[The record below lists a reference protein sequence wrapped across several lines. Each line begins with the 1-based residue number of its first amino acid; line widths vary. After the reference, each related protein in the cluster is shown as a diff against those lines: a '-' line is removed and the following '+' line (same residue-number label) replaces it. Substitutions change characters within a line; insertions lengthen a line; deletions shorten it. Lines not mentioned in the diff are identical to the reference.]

1 MILSAIPKQFTL
13 NDLGQ
18 IFYQPD
24 STNPLPG
31 SVIARVVKGGSM
43 LQPQAELLSEFDCG
57 SEDRAAV
64 QEFLGT
70 WLKAHIYTVLQSLF
84 NLINVS
90 ENPDTPPLPECVKSI
105 FLKVFDG
112 MGISPRLDNES
123 AIAELDADMRK
134 ILRDKKLRMGP
145 VLIFLGE
152 LNKPA
157 AVRLRGLL
165 WSLYH
170 DRALPAPLPKDG
182 AMSMLVE
189 PDRAADLTEFY
200 RAIGYPLYGP
210 RAIRI
215 DMLDR
220 VINAIYDGAKDGKF
234 QAKHMMAE
242 WIGCPIADLYA
253 ILEALGHKRLENS
266 APQMEGAPAA
276 LNTPTPQDGS
286 KNVSDDVASGVG
298 EGAAVLESLAPEL
311 LTPESVAPESVAPAS
326 VALAAPS
333 TAPQQMSLFDDPP
346 PAAVSAEPES
356 LSPEQPMAST
366 VTAEITEA
374 ATTEATTTEATE
386 KPKKIL
392 PKKPELDFFVLR
404 RGKAYAPARNGAPR
418 RDGDRE
424 GGRKHHGGPRRH
436 GPHAHG
442 SNAHGSRSID
452 PHRAQPHDANNAEI
466 GVDGAQNND
475 SSPSKKFSKPDKFS
489 GAFPPERYAA
499 KGQKPGQKFGKKF
512 DPAEDSAN
520 GAERHKGESKPKPKA
535 DRAERGHQDR
545 DFASKKSDRFDRKHD
560 SSHKKSEPR
569 VYTAEAATHDNPF
582 AVLKGLNISSGK

>member
-31 SVIARVVKGGSM
+31 SVIARVIKGGSM

-112 MGISPRLDNES
+112 MGISPRIDNES

-189 PDRAADLTEFY
+189 SDRAADLTEFY

-276 LNTPTPQDGS
+276 LNTQPPQDES
-286 KNVSDDVASGVG
+286 KNVSDDAASGVG
-298 EGAAVLESLAPEL
+298 EGAAVLDSVA
-311 LTPESVAPESVAPAS
+311 PESVAPESVATESLSP
-326 VALAAPS
+326 AAPS
-333 TAPQQMSLFDDPP
+333 IAPQQMSLFDDPP
-346 PAAVSAEPES
+346 PAAVSAEPQS
-356 LSPEQPMAST
+356 FSPEQPMAST

-374 ATTEATTTEATE
+374 ATTEATE

-499 KGQKPGQKFGKKF
+499 KGQKP
-512 DPAEDSAN
+512 AEDSAN
-520 GAERHKGESKPKPKA
+520 GAEHHKGESKPKPKA

-545 DFASKKSDRFDRKHD
+545 DFVSKKSDRFDRKHD

-582 AVLKGLNISSGK
+582 AVLKGLKIS

>member
-31 SVIARVVKGGSM
+31 SVIARVIKGGSM

-70 WLKAHIYTVLQSLF
+70 WLKAHIYTVLQPLF
-84 NLINVS
+84 NLININ

-276 LNTPTPQDGS
+276 LNTPTPQDES
-286 KNVSDDVASGVG
+286 KNESDDASGGVG
-298 EGAAVLESLAPEL
+298 EGAAVLESLAPESV
-311 LTPESVAPESVAPAS
+311 TSETVAPES

-333 TAPQQMSLFDDPP
+333 IAPQQMSLFDDPP

-366 VTAEITEA
+366 VTAEI
-374 ATTEATTTEATE
+374 TEATTTEATE

-442 SNAHGSRSID
+442 PHAHGSRSID
-452 PHRAQPHDANNAEI
+452 PHRAQPHDANNAEN
-466 GVDGAQNND
+466 GGNGAQNND
-475 SSPSKKFSKPDKFS
+475 SAPSKKFSKPDKFS

-520 GAERHKGESKPKPKA
+520 GAEHHKGESKPKPKA